1 MSPRSGGR
9 TSITLKHEALF
20 LVFTALLLAAG
31 RAAAQDGEEGR
42 IRLEGASWAS
52 AARGSYLLRP
62 CPSAHEH
69 ALAFCLGGDDAPPS
83 PAAKKFTRF
92 TRLAGMFM
100 GRVETM
106 TLGDWRV
113 RFILDLR

>member
-1 MSPRSGGR
+1 MNITPRR
-9 TSITLKHEALF
+9 QALF
-20 LVFTALLLAAG
+20 LLLTGLLFAAV
-31 RAAAQDGEEGR
+31 RAAAQEPGESR
-42 IRLEGASWAS
+42 IRLEGPSWAA

-69 ALAFCLGGDDAPPS
+69 GLAFCLGEDEAPPS
-83 PAAKKFTRF
+83 PAVKKFVRF

-100 GRVETM
+100 GRVEA
-106 TLGDWRV
+106 LNVGNWRV

>member
-1 MSPRSGGR
+1 MN
-9 TSITLKHEALF
+9 ITLRRQALF
-20 LVFTALLLAAG
+20 LLLASLLLAAG
-31 RAAAQDGEEGR
+31 RAAAQDGDEGR
-42 IRLEGASWAS
+42 IRLEGPSWAS
-52 AARGSYLLRP
+52 AARGSFLLRP

-69 ALAFCLGGDDAPPS
+69 ALAFCLGGDDEPPS

-100 GRVETM
+100 GRVEAV